1 MRRYQKTWI
10 ERILILGILILGTLL
25 PVGCGGK
32 RQVYLQTADN
42 KIEQSETQSSEAL
55 LEHTPQTAF
64 VYVCGEVVR
73 PAVYELPAGARIC
86 EAIAMAGGFTADA
99 AKEMINQAEPV
110 ADGMMIRIPSS
121 LEALDA
127 AAKGTGEEAGQA
139 DGLLNL
145 NTATIDE
152 LMALPGIGETKARS
166 IVAYREEN
174 GGFSAVEDIMN
185 VEGIKE
191 GVYRRIKDSITVR

>member
-1 MRRYQKTWI
+1 MRQYQKRLI
-10 ERILILGILILGTLL
+10 VGLLILGVL
-25 PVGCGGK
+25 PIAGCGGK
-32 RQVYLQTADN
+32 QQVYLQTADN
-42 KIEQSETQSSEAL
+42 KIEQSETQICEAL
-55 LEHTPQTAF
+55 DDHIPQTAF

-99 AKEMINQAEPV
+99 AKETVNQAEPV

-121 LEALDA
+121 SEAA
-127 AAKGTGEEAGQA
+127 VGGVSEAFWQA

-152 LMALPGIGETKARS
+152 LMALPGIGEAKAKS
-166 IVAYREEN
+166 ILAYREKN

-191 GVYRRIKDSITVR
+191 GVYQRIKDSITVR